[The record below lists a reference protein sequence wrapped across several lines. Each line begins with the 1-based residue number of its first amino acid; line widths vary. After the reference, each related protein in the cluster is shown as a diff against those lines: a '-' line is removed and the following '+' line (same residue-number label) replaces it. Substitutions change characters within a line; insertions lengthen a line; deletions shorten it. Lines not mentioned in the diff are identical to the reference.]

1 MIIRGTPN
9 NKDDYICVTPLVSEV
24 LHMCNFYPKY
34 IDDKYIYY
42 TKSICIEKFMERE
55 GLVALDNR

>member
-9 NKDDYICVTPLVSEV
+9 NKDYYICVTPLVSEV
-24 LHMCNFYPKY
+24 LHMGDFYPKY

-42 TKSICIEKFMERE
+42 TKDICIEKFMERE
-55 GLVALDNR
+55 GLKCLTP

>member
-9 NKDDYICVTPLVSEV
+9 NKNDYICVTPLVSEV
-24 LHMCNFYPKY
+24 LHMCGFYPKY

-42 TKSICIEKFMERE
+42 TKGICIEKFMERE
-55 GLVALDNR
+55 GLKCLTP

>member
-9 NKDDYICVTPLVSEV
+9 NKESYIKVNSYTSEI
-24 LHMCNFYPKY
+24 LHNMNFVPKY

-42 TKSICIEKFMERE
+42 TKGICIEKFMERE
-55 GLVALDNR
+55 GLKCLTP